1 MAQLIY
7 EQDLPMKND
16 NLKTIEHPV
25 NHNYRFA
32 VKIKSHARYIHVK
45 FPFSLNSKQ
54 PTAIGV
60 DDLHVMPRL
69 MTFPRRMESIVLLTC
84 FSEKN
89 TYIED
94 QKIISQ

>member
-1 MAQLIY
+1 
-7 EQDLPMKND
+7 MKND

-54 PTAIGV
+54 PSAIDV